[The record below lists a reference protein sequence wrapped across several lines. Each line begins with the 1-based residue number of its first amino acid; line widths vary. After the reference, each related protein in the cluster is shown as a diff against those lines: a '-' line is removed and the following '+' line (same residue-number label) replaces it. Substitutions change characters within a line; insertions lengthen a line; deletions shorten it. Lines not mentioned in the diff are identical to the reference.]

1 MDELILKIISKLDE
15 HVLTNSA
22 GPSIVRSVSE
32 SFNVSLREDLA
43 KIVCY
48 KYGPRILK
56 ELSIRTGL
64 INTSTIDEI
73 RKLAADAGIPNC
85 DGEEWLAYKNV
96 KAHFK
101 SPNVKKLKIFASWL
115 GLSEDYA
122 SAKTKDTRSDQELI
136 TITHGQ
142 SAELKGYLHPYQK
155 NVKDQI
161 YAFLK
166 VDSSRA
172 MVQMPTGSGKT
183 YTALESIVDV
193 LRQPDRPG
201 DDNFIVWIVDSNEL
215 AEQALEAFRGLWE
228 KKGDKE
234 INCFRLFKNFIPR
247 FQDHASGIVFA
258 SFDIIFEI
266 LKEEESKGE
275 ESQRQRDLKYLI
287 SKTNCLFVDEAHA
300 STAKTYLNC
309 ISKFLHRSNN
319 DDLDRG
325 PKLIGL
331 TATPFRKN
339 DEIERQLEQTYKALI
354 EIKDENNVTVD
365 KTINYLQDREFLAH
379 VDMKTLGTGLTY
391 GKQQDE
397 RKLLKELAEDSARNE
412 MIVDTICASVKDKKQ
427 VLVFACTVDHAF
439 VINLLCKQKKLK
451 VDYITGDVLQEERLV
466 ILEKFRNHKINV
478 IINHEIL
485 STGIDIPTLDQL
497 IITRPVKSDIL
508 YSQIAGR
515 ALRGPLNGGNKC
527 NSIINVVDNISRY
540 ESLQELYDKFRTT
553 WGG

>member
-1 MDELILKIISKLDE
+1 MDRLILEIISKLDD
-15 HVLTNSA
+15 HILTHSA
-22 GPSIVRSVSE
+22 GLSIVNSVNK
-32 SFNVSLREDLA
+32 SFNIARRKDLA

-48 KYGPRILK
+48 KYGLRILEQRSIRMGLISTSTKDEICKLAVKADIPIHSGK
-56 ELSIRTGL
+56 ELQACNDLMEYFDS
-64 INTSTIDEI
+64 S
-73 RKLAADAGIPNC
+73 
-85 DGEEWLAYKNV
+85 
-96 KAHFK
+96 
-101 SPNVKKLKIFASWL
+101 SQKKLKIFASWL

-122 SAKTKDTRSDQELI
+122 KAKTKDTRSHQELI
-136 TITHGQ
+136 TIKHGQ
-142 SAELKGYLHPYQK
+142 SAKLKAYLHPYQK

-166 VDSSRA
+166 GDGNRA

-193 LRQPDRPG
+193 LRRPDRPG
-201 DDNFIVWIVDSNEL
+201 GDNFIVWIVHSNEL
-215 AEQALEAFRGLWE
+215 AEQTLETFRGLWE
-228 KKGDKE
+228 QKGDKE
-234 INCFRLFKNFIPR
+234 ITCFRLFKNFMPR
-247 FQDHASGIVFA
+247 FQDHTSGIVFA

-266 LKEEESKGE
+266 LKEGD
-275 ESQRQRDLKYLI
+275 SQRQRDLKYLI

-300 STAKTYLNC
+300 STAKTYLDC

-365 KTINYLQDREFLAH
+365 KAINYLQDREFLAH
-379 VDMKTLGTGLTY
+379 IDMKTLGTGLTY
-391 GKQQDE
+391 NKQQDE

-412 MIVDTICASVKDKKQ
+412 LIVDTICASVKDKKQ

-466 ILEKFRNHKINV
+466 ILEKFRNREINV
-478 IINHEIL
+478 VINHEIL
-485 STGIDIPTLDQL
+485 STGVDIPTLDQL

-515 ALRGPLNGGNKC
+515 ALRGPKNGGNEC
-527 NSIINVVDNISRY
+527 NTIINVVDNISRY
-540 ESLQELYDKFRTT
+540 ESLQELYDSFKKT
-553 WGG
+553 WGGS